1 MAKLKVRV
9 DDGELLTVDVGDAP
23 EDQYEQL
30 AQEAVDNYNKGKSR
44 PLPTTREVSM
54 DPFFV
59 AGRRLS
65 GVSPFVK
72 TLAESTKESFI
83 PETPTG
89 TMSALSAITPN
100 INMGTRGVSKLAQIL
115 GEKVGTSVRDITGR
129 ARQAVGRGIALPQVA
144 GPIGLAEVMSN
155 QLTPQGWQ
163 QLLGAE
169 GLPIALAK
177 LPIGNLGLIDKIKNL
192 FKSEA
197 STPAA
202 KTAANTL
209 ESHGFIQVKPVI
221 IEGKTHP
228 IYVHQEQLLKYFDL
242 RKQARTGNSEAIKQL
257 DQFVKD
263 AHNDLTHAAAS
274 LLNMEVPDAITNPS
288 IIAKIRKSIDDT
300 VEEAM
305 SFEEHGWGEPWA
317 IPEKKTN
324 YNEAI
329 SKQKPIQE
337 LPPIDDPRVFNLN
350 ALEYE
355 INTVKEAARRFMRGE
370 MVEDKLLLRPGLT
383 VTRVPSQLKSG
394 FEFSVEDL
402 TGKVKQFTTTKQGDI
417 IRLIDDI
424 KGGGLVGT
432 LAGPTKDINTWLK
445 TAKKGD
451 IFQVTDKVSIR
462 YDGNYDITG
471 DPVGIKEFGSSQ
483 VPGFTWKGPDE
494 ILQPLGFQND
504 SSSMGLSRVN
514 ELINKLYKAGSNE

>member
-1 MAKLKVRV
+1 
-9 DDGELLTVDVGDAP
+9 
-23 EDQYEQL
+23 
-30 AQEAVDNYNKGKSR
+30 
-44 PLPTTREVSM
+44 
-54 DPFFV
+54 
-59 AGRRLS
+59 
-65 GVSPFVK
+65 
-72 TLAESTKESFI
+72 
-83 PETPTG
+83 
-89 TMSALSAITPN
+89 
-100 INMGTRGVSKLAQIL
+100 
-115 GEKVGTSVRDITGR
+115 
-129 ARQAVGRGIALPQVA
+129 
-144 GPIGLAEVMSN
+144 
-155 QLTPQGWQ
+155 LTPQGWQ

-192 FKSEA
+192 FKTEA
-197 STPAA
+197 ATPAA

-221 IEGKTHP
+221 IDGKTHP
-228 IYVHQEQLLKYFDL
+228 IYVHQDQLLKYFDL
-242 RKQARTGNSEAIKQL
+242 RKQARTGSADAIKRL
-257 DQFVKD
+257 DEFVKD

-317 IPEKKTN
+317 IPEKKTKLTEALAKQETIQPVKQVIKYPPPPEISDSIREWNN
-324 YNEAI
+324 YGGRGATNRKEAI
-329 SKQKPIQE
+329 QNLIDKMKDTEEFGTTSDLENLLKDDYQDVISREELNRFVPKQLVDELRNDADLLNDLLSSYKTEKGQKFLADAVGNMKKNLDGTITIYRSGEISGDPTRVRSFTTSEGRGKAFSHQGNVIGGNIRSYQE
-337 LPPIDDPRVFNLN
+337 LTNQGRDFNKIGPLGLEEYRIQPNKIMAYNPSDDEILAYPIDV
-350 ALEYE
+350 
-355 INTVKEAARRFMRGE
+355 IGNTKN
-370 MVEDKLLLRPGLT
+370 
-383 VTRVPSQLKSG
+383 
-394 FEFSVEDL
+394 
-402 TGKVKQFTTTKQGDI
+402 
-417 IRLIDDI
+417 
-424 KGGGLVGT
+424 
-432 LAGPTKDINTWLK
+432 INTWLK

-451 IFQVTDKVSIR
+451 IFPVTDKVSIR